1 MVYISKKATCLKN
14 MSATRGRIV
23 VASGEVLD
31 MRTCISG
38 IGNVTF
44 DYATDPPEKDPLTS
58 TPSPV
63 SHTSTSDT
71 VPFPYTSATLENHGT
86 VTVTTTF
93 SDCGNV
99 YIKYP
104 KSEE

>member
-1 MVYISKKATCLKN
+1 
-14 MSATRGRIV
+14 MSTSQGRIV

-31 MRTCISG
+31 MRTRISG

-44 DYATDPPEKDPLTS
+44 DYATDPPEKNPYSSAT
-58 TPSPV
+58 SPV
-63 SHTSTSDT
+63 SDTSTSDA
-71 VPFPYTSATLENHGT
+71 VPHPYTSATLKNHGT

-104 KSEE
+104 KDKSLS